1 MKRMTA
7 LSLTCLAAETVVPA
21 RTFQPPTSRLC
32 VHVWVA
38 VLQAVREGRT
48 QWVQLSDREK
58 GEVLQAVDAVRL
70 DSLGAQVCVCVC
82 VCVCTCA
89 RVCACMCVGGVCR
102 CMRAHASERA
112 AMGTEARGCSF
123 KCVLKAL
130 SSHSSE

>member
-82 VCVCTCA
+82 VCVRV
-89 RVCACMCVGGVCR
+89 RVCVRACVWVVCVDACAHMLVNVQPWAPRRGAVPSNVC
-102 CMRAHASERA
+102 
-112 AMGTEARGCSF
+112 
-123 KCVLKAL
+123 
-130 SSHSSE
+130 